1 MIYMLTKVVSAIIF
15 TLFYRFQAS
24 GRELVPDGAIVLVSN
39 HQSYL
44 DPVAV
49 GLAMPR
55 PVYFIAKEELFRI
68 PIFGWYIRK
77 LHAFPINRGIADRQ
91 VMKTALKHLRQGRP
105 VLIFPEGTRHRDDGL
120 ADGFPGA
127 AFIAYKAGVPLVPTA
142 IRGTGDVLPP
152 GARFPRFPRISV
164 AFGEPITVDASIDK
178 KQALNETM
186 ERLMS
191 ELKSLLGEVK
201 A

>member
-1 MIYMLTKVVSAIIF
+1 MIYALTKVVSAI
-15 TLFYRFQAS
+15 LFALLYRFRVY
-24 GRELVPDGAIVLVSN
+24 GRELVPEGAMVLVSN

-44 DPVAV
+44 DPITV
-49 GLAMPR
+49 GLAMTR
-55 PVYFIAKEELFRI
+55 PVYFIAKEDLFRI
-68 PIFGWYIRK
+68 PVFGWYIRQ
-77 LHAFPINRGIADRQ
+77 LNAFPIKRGAADRQ
-91 VMKTALKHLRQGRP
+91 VVKTALKHLRRGRP
-105 VLIFPEGTRHRDDGL
+105 VLIFPEGSRQHNDGL

-142 IRGTGDVLPP
+142 IKGTGDVRPP

-164 AFGEPITVDASIDK
+164 AFGEPITLDASIDK
-178 KQALNETM
+178 KRAINETT

-191 ELKSLLGEVK
+191 ELDSLLGKVT

>member
-1 MIYMLTKVVSAIIF
+1 MIYALTKVVSAI
-15 TLFYRFQAS
+15 LFAILFRFRTS
-24 GRELVPDGAIVLVSN
+24 GRELVPDGAMVLVSN

-68 PIFGWYIRK
+68 PVFGWYIRK
-77 LHAFPINRGIADRQ
+77 LHAFPIKRGVADRQ

-142 IRGTGDVLPP
+142 IKGIGDVFPP
-152 GARFPRFPRISV
+152 GTRFPRFPRVSV
-164 AFGEPITVDASIDK
+164 AFGKPITVDPSIDK
-178 KQALNETM
+178 RQAIDETM

-191 ELKSLLGEVK
+191 ELDSLLGEVT

>member
-1 MIYMLTKVVSAIIF
+1 MIYGLTKIVSAIFFGI
-15 TLFYRFQAS
+15 FYRFRVK
-24 GRELVPDGAIVLVSN
+24 GRGFVPEGAMVLVSN

-68 PIFGWYIRK
+68 PVFGWFIRQ
-77 LHAFPINRGIADRQ
+77 LHAFPIKRGVADRQ
-91 VMKTALKHLRQGRP
+91 VMKTAIKHLRQGRP

-120 ADGFPGA
+120 AAGFPGA

-142 IRGTGDVLPP
+142 IKGTGDVFPS
-152 GARFPRFPRISV
+152 GARLPRFPKISV
-164 AFGEPITVDASIDK
+164 AFGEPVTFDASVDK
-178 KQALNETM
+178 KQAIDETTQ
-186 ERLMS
+186 RLMD
-191 ELKSLLGEVK
+191 ELKSLLTAVE